1 MPRYLVHRTFADGL
15 DLPGGAAGAQVCR
28 QLVDNNSAE
37 QVTWLH
43 SLVSADRTT
52 TFCLYD
58 GPSPE
63 AIRRAAASS
72 DLPVDSITEVSV
84 LDPFAYVGSGS

>member
-1 MPRYLVHRTFADGL
+1 MS
-15 DLPGGAAGAQVCR
+15 AGADVRR
-28 QLVDNNSAE
+28 QLVTNNDTE
-37 QVTWLH
+37 HVTWIR
-43 SLVSADRTT
+43 SFVSADRTRS
-52 TFCLYD
+52 FCIYD

-84 LDPFAYVGSGS
+84 LDPFAYVGVAS